1 MQAEVKQVIKDYSIW
16 YVLAHAQAEIILR
29 QKVACRG
36 EMSQKVT

>member
-29 QKVACRG
+29 QKVHAEVKCLRR
-36 EMSQKVT
+36 